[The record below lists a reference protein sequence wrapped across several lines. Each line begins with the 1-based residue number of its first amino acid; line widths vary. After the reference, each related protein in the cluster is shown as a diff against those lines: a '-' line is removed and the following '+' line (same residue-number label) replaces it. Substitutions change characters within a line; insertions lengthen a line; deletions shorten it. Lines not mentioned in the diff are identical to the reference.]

1 MSNQEEN
8 RVLSRMGARE
18 LNHLESKCV
27 GGAIVGRPVCSF
39 NSITCQLDGPFP
51 CIPPPPACGS

>member
-1 MSNQEEN
+1 MSNQQEN
-8 RVLSRMGARE
+8 RVLSRLGARE
-18 LNHLESKCV
+18 LNQLETESV
-27 GGAIVGRPVCSF
+27 SGAIQGRRVCTF

>member
-1 MSNQEEN
+1 MSNQPEN
-8 RVLSRMGARE
+8 RVLSRLGARE
-18 LNHLESKCV
+18 LNQLETECV
-27 GGAIVGRPVCSF
+27 SGGIQRKVCTF

>member
-1 MSNQEEN
+1 MSNSQTS
-8 RVLSRMGARE
+8 RVLSRLGARE
-18 LNHLESKCV
+18 LDPSETECV
-27 GGAIVGRPVCSF
+27 GGSFQRTVCSF

>member
-1 MSNQEEN
+1 MSNQQEN
-8 RVLSRMGARE
+8 RVLSRLGARE
-18 LNHLESKCV
+18 LNQLETECV
-27 GGAIVGRPVCSF
+27 NGAIIQRRVCTF

>member
-1 MSNQEEN
+1 MSNRQDN
-8 RVLSRMGARE
+8 RVLSRQGARE
-18 LNHLESKCV
+18 LNHQEMECV
-27 GGAIVGRPVCSF
+27 NGAIHRTVCSF